1 MAPDTESQAEN
12 PQDDLPRSTQ
22 RAIDRYLLR
31 RVVAIGA
38 LFGIAS
44 AGTAYTAYRSAI
56 EEASRAAAD
65 GALASVEAEIKE
77 RKQVIDGLLDGAVGS
92 LAASIEAAGE
102 LGGRVGAL
110 NERVDSAREQ
120 IAGLEA
126 VDAIRLQDVAELVNA
141 NRSELEPLLDGRQLR
156 SDIAQVMERVSQLSA
171 DVPIGTVIASMLP
184 PDQLDKNFNGGANFA
199 PDRAAWLPADG
210 RSAPNSRLAKLGLR
224 VPDLRGTF
232 IRGLPRFDEAPGQGQ
247 RAAGEAQ
254 EAAVAGHTHFVIG
267 DDESRLNSDGT
278 TPEASFGSE
287 REYLSRANRGNSP
300 GDRSAYLLFSTDKV
314 PTLGR
319 TSISPGEETRPA
331 NVAIYFLVRAN

>member
-1 MAPDTESQAEN
+1 MAPDTEPQAEN

-65 GALASVEAEIKE
+65 GALASVQAEIKE

-126 VDAIRLQDVAELVNA
+126 VDAIRLARE
-141 NRSELEPLLDGRQLR
+141 REP
-156 SDIAQVMERVSQLSA
+156 ERA
-171 DVPIGTVIASMLP
+171 
-184 PDQLDKNFNGGANFA
+184 
-199 PDRAAWLPADG
+199 RAA
-210 RSAPNSRLAKLGLR
+210 SRW
-224 VPDLRGTF
+224 P
-232 IRGLPRFDEAPGQGQ
+232 
-247 RAAGEAQ
+247 
-254 EAAVAGHTHFVIG
+254 
-267 DDESRLNSDGT
+267 
-278 TPEASFGSE
+278 
-287 REYLSRANRGNSP
+287 
-300 GDRSAYLLFSTDKV
+300 
-314 PTLGR
+314 
-319 TSISPGEETRPA
+319 
-331 NVAIYFLVRAN
+331 